1 MTYSALHGANWV
13 GDMEVPFTVGGSFMQ
28 KTKKSGLRVQGWGQ
42 SGLLPVGTLTDSG
55 MPCSHPSRD
64 VK

>member
-1 MTYSALHGANWV
+1 
-13 GDMEVPFTVGGSFMQ
+13 MEVPFTVGGSFMQ